1 MRRTLAVALLVGGPL
16 LWLRR
21 RAGERRERVTLH
33 YDDGSAVTLER
44 DGPGSARLVELA
56 RGAL

>member
-1 MRRTLAVALLVGGPL
+1 MRRLLALALLVGGPL

-21 RAGERRERVTLH
+21 RETARRDRVTLH

-44 DGPGSARLVELA
+44 DAPAAARLLELA
-56 RGAL
+56 RTAL